1 MRKEY
6 CPRYE
11 ALNNVVVIWNKSLDK
26 PFKEIGKMGYSFCR
40 INHDGSIMVWIHSDR
55 TNRIINW
62 FINIPLGPI
71 TEPSSRWRIFS
82 HFILSS
88 ALLPPFSPS
97 SVDTAVAPAIIF
109 SFSRFQQIRNWLLRE
124 RLLFHFN
131 TFTHA
136 WFVR

>member
-55 TNRIINW
+55 TNRIFNW

-71 TEPSSRWRIFS
+71 TERPHVGGFS
-82 HFILSS
+82 AILYYRLLYYRPFLHHLSIRRL
-88 ALLPPFSPS
+88 LLP
-97 SVDTAVAPAIIF
+97 
-109 SFSRFQQIRNWLLRE
+109 SFSRFQKIRNWLLRE

>member
-109 SFSRFQQIRNWLLRE
+109 SFSEVLRE